1 MTISTL
7 PFIILGGIVIAS
19 TAQTEF
25 AHYVAAE
32 LHYDQPY
39 FSFYLTHSTFSFIFP
54 IHLLYLSLTESV
66 PVIAY
71 LASIR
76 HVLTQQLELASPIPT
91 TSTDYTAS
99 WSTIFPKWCRKV
111 ILLTILVT
119 VPALS
124 WFTAMQYSTP
134 VHITSIYATSSFAA
148 YGFSLLLLKET
159 LNKVTIGSIV
169 LAFMGVIVISVDGMG
184 EDGEGA
190 RKRALG
196 DSIML
201 FGALVLGLY
210 EVIYK
215 LALPEGHGGVSS
227 TPSDDDYSPLPPSDP
242 ATDSSSSGTFHHRH
256 HHASSTPDIPLEP
269 SSPEVEEL
277 PLQRHTSTSQLIV
290 PKTESTRRIH
300 DLESP
305 IPLPPALHANF
316 LTSCIGIATLL
327 LLWPPIIWLD
337 WMGYEVFQWPGAG
350 GGAGGKIWLGLE
362 LVAWGG
368 ALYNAGLMAL
378 IGIWG
383 PTTSSVANLLAIG
396 LVAIVDALW
405 IGTLPD
411 LQTFIGVGMI
421 CAGFGVLLWE
431 GEA

>member
-19 TAQTEF
+19 AAQTEF

-66 PVIAY
+66 PVVAY

-91 TSTDYTAS
+91 TSTNYTAS

-124 WFTAMQYSTP
+124 WFIAMQYSTP
-134 VHITSIYATSSFAA
+134 VDISSIYATSSFAA

-159 LNKVTIGSIV
+159 LNRVTIGSIV

-184 EDGEGA
+184 EGGEEA

-215 LALPEGHGGVSS
+215 LALPEGHGGISS

-242 ATDSSSSGTFHHRH
+242 APDSSSSSAFHHRH
-256 HHASSTPDIPLEP
+256 YRTSSTPDIPLEP
-269 SSPEVEEL
+269 SSPVVEES
-277 PLQRHTSTSQLIV
+277 PLQRNTSISQLIV
-290 PKTESTRRIH
+290 PKTESARQIY
-300 DLESP
+300 DLEYP

-337 WMGYEVFQWPGAG
+337 WMGYEVFKWPGAG

-362 LVAWGG
+362 VVAWGG